1 MLPVHHIIVLHP
13 PKPNTAIN
21 MDAAALPDFPIT
33 DYIAANL
40 PSFLLLIK
48 NLKVK
53 SLNSPMYTAILARL
67 AEETDNRYNAIYGG
81 EPVCYTKASYSVFEQ
96 HFTDDLFTL
105 LLLTLLDQE
114 DPMAVCHLAW
124 TFGRLV
130 SLTTD
135 GPSNFIESKAVG
147 VLQYGE
153 EPWQAAVLRDRQKQ
167 FVPFAQ
173 LGEEQQKDDIPLQ
186 AFKQIVDDNAD
197 MIKSLFRRLLPTEI
211 ICQLKFTL

>member
-1 MLPVHHIIVLHP
+1 MS
-13 PKPNTAIN
+13 T
-21 MDAAALPDFPIT
+21 AALPDFPIP

-53 SLNSPMYTAILARL
+53 SLNSPMYTTILARL

-81 EPVCYTKASYSVFEQ
+81 EPVSYTKASYAVPFEQ
-96 HFTDDLFTL
+96 HFTDDLFTV

-130 SLTTD
+130 SLTTE
-135 GPSNFIESKAVG
+135 GPSNFIEPRAVG
-147 VLQYGE
+147 VLQYGG

-211 ICQLKFTL
+211 IDQLKFTL